1 MANNDFLSLLR
12 QLLEHVQEDPDYV
25 ESCLDSLSK
34 DDRSAFKK
42 FSRMLTAKPKGP
54 KQKTTIKK
62 ITDISTIELS
72 AGLQSRL
79 KSWAEN
85 PALFFDGSVNN
96 ARNYSTVA
104 TIFSRIR
111 QDEGERDI
119 LMIKRR
125 FDLMALYRSAV
136 SYGSHTGTSWRNNGA
151 INFATIIYRDLS
163 RYDKEDFN
171 GIIRDVE
178 RWVDLGQGFYT
189 WAEKLGS
196 PGYLLIMPLGLC
208 ETKYAERH
216 YHPKIEEGASYLR
229 KIGIGT
235 IAKEYRAVSVGEYIS
250 QNTLKHL
257 GQLTLPNIP
266 TESDSVGLRANE
278 AASDPLRAHGFRTSS
293 SPIVNVPTGNTQ
305 AASKRQGLA
314 QNSLFQGS
322 NNTHTVGNA
331 EIASSTQS
339 SFSLN
344 DNGSEDGTT
353 VISRATSSS
362 QPDEPTQS
370 MDAGIAAEPAHARR
384 SPTDEAALATES
396 STPSQGGSPNATRH
410 ERQAGSQ
417 IGESREQGDGQS
429 RAKRRR
435 RNVLRG
441 RQATSQNAQG
451 QAEGAVTGNIQSNTH
466 FEAHLPEVR
475 MGIHGEV
482 ISRNSESFGDRL
494 PSVRML
500 VDDSSATRVPFLGVG
515 RDGSNIRISDI
526 AEEPVQDGVGSSTET
541 EVPWMQ
547 ASPEAFEIGQQG
559 RGTPGGTGAGGIT
572 GTVFG
577 QHGLNHHNAMAIL
590 AEQASATR
598 AKRRRPDIA
607 SRDLTGAIFDQPG
620 STRRSRNLLG
630 QADSDVSGHSP
641 MVTNRAKSNHPRVQ
655 NQDGFTQASIQQA
668 DVTNQ
673 LLPQSTAHLNLDN
686 LAHTSSAIHPN
697 LIEHH
702 TLCLTAQNID
712 QVRQNM
718 PQPDSPRAA
727 VQTSLNPNTD
737 HSHIS
742 TTPSMD
748 VCLQPWANYAAVAQS
763 SLTSDFLWLALYTN
777 FDFGNIDSDI
787 HFPLAGRVDLLQ
799 LSLYADFIL
808 PDISL
813 AQPPARPASNQPLH
827 YPGLVPANTLTSI

>member
-12 QLLEHVQEDPDYV
+12 RLLEHVQEDPDYV

-85 PALFFDGSVNN
+85 PALFFDGSVNK

-119 LMIKRR
+119 LTIKRR

-266 TESDSVGLRANE
+266 TESDSVSLRANE
-278 AASDPLRAHGFRTSS
+278 AASDPPRAHGFRTSS

-362 QPDEPTQS
+362 QPDESTQC
-370 MDAGIAAEPAHARR
+370 MDAGIAVESTHARR
-384 SPTDEAALATES
+384 SPTGNDEAALATES

-451 QAEGAVTGNIQSNTH
+451 QAEGAVTRNIQSNTH

-475 MGIHGEV
+475 MGIHG
-482 ISRNSESFGDRL
+482 
-494 PSVRML
+494 
-500 VDDSSATRVPFLGVG
+500 DS
-515 RDGSNIRISDI
+515 
-526 AEEPVQDGVGSSTET
+526 VGSSTET

-577 QHGLNHHNAMAIL
+577 QHGLNYHNAMAIL

-686 LAHTSSAIHPN
+686 LAHTSKYRPSAAKYASTGFPPRSG
-697 LIEHH
+697 
-702 TLCLTAQNID
+702 ANI
-712 QVRQNM
+712 
-718 PQPDSPRAA
+718 
-727 VQTSLNPNTD
+727 
-737 HSHIS
+737 
-742 TTPSMD
+742 
-748 VCLQPWANYAAVAQS
+748 AQS
-763 SLTSDFLWLALYTN
+763 EYRPWPYKYNTWY
-777 FDFGNIDSDI
+777 
-787 HFPLAGRVDLLQ
+787 GRVFTTMGELRG
-799 LSLYADFIL
+799 Y
-808 PDISL
+808 
-813 AQPPARPASNQPLH
+813 
-827 YPGLVPANTLTSI
+827 GTKLTN